1 MEENAAQDSVAP
13 AVEPTKPL
21 PVEIKDAMGHT
32 EQSVPVVSSEESNHV
47 PLASSKADDSS
58 QQLHKSQEEPRKEDI
73 ETIIE
78 QSTPH
83 ITATTENSP
92 SPDTLIEVSDR
103 INEAEIKTGLEEG
116 EQLGQDQA
124 EEERETE
131 EEEQEE
137 EHEDE
142 ENYGEDDER
151 EKEKEDDDGVDPV
164 TKELEYQNLFRRRLG
179 LPPLTREDVIRVMGI
194 QQAEREQEEERIRRL
209 QEEEDEEDEEGGGGS
224 RADGVGACCDGC
236 GKCDGYI
243 PNNFT
248 PTKDCKSCGCA
259 LIHHLVD
266 EEDRDWEDDQYV
278 TKYGGYE
285 DDGF

>member
-1 MEENAAQDSVAP
+1 MQDSVAP
-13 AVEPTKPL
+13 AVVEPTKPL

-32 EQSVPVVSSEESNHV
+32 EQPVASSEERNHV
-47 PLASSKADDSS
+47 TLSSSKAEDSS
-58 QQLHKSQEEPRKEDI
+58 QQLHKSQEEPRKEDT
-73 ETIIE
+73 ETIVE

-83 ITATTENSP
+83 IIATTENSP
-92 SPDTLIEVSDR
+92 STDTLIEVIDR
-103 INEAEIKTGLEEG
+103 IDEAEIKTGLQEG
-116 EQLGQDQA
+116 EQLGLDQA
-124 EEERETE
+124 EEERED

-142 ENYGEDDER
+142 ENYGEDGER
-151 EKEKEDDDGVDPV
+151 EKEKEEDDGVDPI
-164 TKELEYQNLFRRRLG
+164 TKELEYQNLFRGRLG

-194 QQAEREQEEERIRRL
+194 QQAEREEERLRRL
-209 QEEEDEEDEEGGGGS
+209 QEEEDEEDEEGGGG
-224 RADGVGACCDGC
+224 RADGMGACCDGC

-243 PNNFT
+243 PNFT

-266 EEDRDWEDDQYV
+266 EEDRDWEDDQYIA
-278 TKYGGYE
+278 KYGGYE